1 MTQSGD
7 SADYRRESE
16 AKQVVAVPSLDAIR
30 HRDRTYLAPPQQ
42 QLPHEFI
49 VPDICIVVRVRLGEL
64 DYELRSV
71 LAYVLSY

>member
-42 QLPHEFI
+42 LPHEFI
-49 VPDICIVVRVRLGEL
+49 VPGICIVVRFRLGEL
-64 DYELRSV
+64 DYGLRSV
-71 LAYVLSY
+71 LGYVLSY